1 VASIGFVYF
10 PMSTFNYYLDYL
22 TKLQKKT
29 FEKIYITQVTIAA
42 MLTITTGTVCM
53 FLYQIVEKIT

>member
-1 VASIGFVYF
+1 
-10 PMSTFNYYLDYL
+10 MSTFNYYLDYL